1 MRKFWNTTRTPT
13 APVPLLD
20 PHDDW
25 CVYTIHCITTIR
37 VLIYSRTGEVKQIC
51 IVGAGPGGLA
61 ALKMIT
67 ETPQYKAGQ
76 WKATVLEAREKVGGV
91 W

>member
-1 MRKFWNTTRTPT
+1 MT
-13 APVPLLD
+13 
-20 PHDDW
+20 
-25 CVYTIHCITTIR
+25 
-37 VLIYSRTGEVKQIC
+37 SRADEVKHIC

-61 ALKMIT
+61 ALKMVT

-76 WKATVLEAREKVGGV
+76 WKATVFEEREKVGGV